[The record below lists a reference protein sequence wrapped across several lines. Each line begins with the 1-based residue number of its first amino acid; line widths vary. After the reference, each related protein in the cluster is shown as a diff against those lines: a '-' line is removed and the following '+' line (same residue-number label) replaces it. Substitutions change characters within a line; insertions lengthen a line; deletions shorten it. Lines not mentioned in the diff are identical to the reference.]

1 MQLEF
6 KDEDEMRESLSR
18 LGLSPEKIDRAIE
31 TWLSRPHPSERP
43 PHPMKGKK
51 HPRML
56 AK

>member
-18 LGLSPEKIDRAIE
+18 LGLSPEKIERAIE
-31 TWLSRPHPSERP
+31 TWLNRPHPSERS

-51 HPRML
+51 HSRML